1 MTDMNG
7 KDKIIAR
14 ILEDAA
20 AKCDAVVS
28 NARQNGEQLCEK
40 AQNEVRQARESAEEK
55 CVADKQ
61 EILKRKLAVADLDIK
76 KYVLSLKQQTVSE
89 VFDKAFEKV
98 MNLKD
103 EQYLSLIKRLLSAY
117 AEKGEKLVLCEKG
130 RKVVTSGVA
139 SQYGVALS
147 EKVADFKGGF
157 ILEGNGYDK
166 DVTLK
171 TLLEQLRFQY
181 ESQVSAILFGD

>member
-1 MTDMNG
+1 M
-7 KDKIIAR
+7 
-14 ILEDAA
+14 
-20 AKCDAVVS
+20 
-28 NARQNGEQLCEK
+28 
-40 AQNEVRQARESAEEK
+40 
-55 CVADKQ
+55 
-61 EILKRKLAVADLDIK
+61 
-76 KYVLSLKQQTVSE
+76 
-89 VFDKAFEKV
+89 
-98 MNLKD
+98 
-103 EQYLSLIKRLLSAY
+103 
-117 AEKGEKLVLCEKG
+117 LCEKG

-139 SQYGVALS
+139 SQYGVTLS